1 VTSWGPES
9 YGRYVILA
17 VALAGVFLFIV
28 AGLAWTARLVH
39 IGNLDA
45 QALADKTACPK
56 PDSALDWPE
65 LRLHAVVA
73 QPGEQP
79 VILLHVG
86 WPAHPQRQA
95 TLVVAL
101 DEAEQ
106 RSLSLLSQWCAGAAS
121 VSPTRGDG
129 AELELRR
136 RQSLDRVH
144 AVLLAEDG
152 TDVP

>member
-1 VTSWGPES
+1 M
-9 YGRYVILA
+9 ILT
-17 VALAGVFLFIV
+17 VAIAGVILFIV

>member
-1 VTSWGPES
+1 
-9 YGRYVILA
+9 VILT
-17 VALAGVFLFIV
+17 VALAGVILFVV

-45 QALADKTACPK
+45 QALADKTACPR

-95 TLVVAL
+95 LLMVAL
-101 DEAEQ
+101 DEGEQ
-106 RSLSLLSQWCAGAAS
+106 RSLSLLSRWCAAAAS

-129 AELELRR
+129 AELELRC

-144 AVLLAEDG
+144 AVLLAEDSS
-152 TDVP
+152 DAP

>member
-1 VTSWGPES
+1 MTARGPAS
-9 YGRYVILA
+9 YRRYVILA
-17 VALAGVFLFIV
+17 VALAGVILFIV

-129 AELELRR
+129 AEMELSR

-144 AVLLAEDG
+144 AVLLAEDR
-152 TDVP
+152 TDAP